1 MNKSHAMLCT
11 LLSALLL
18 SACSTQV
25 DYNKPALDVDEAWHD
40 KTTTEQSSDQK
51 TGAVSAAIWWQQ
63 MNDDLLNQLINE
75 ATLHNRDVAEA
86 LANIEQ
92 AKANRRL
99 AAAGFKPTLDLQSSA
114 SRNRFSNQSAF
125 GGTRTGIRNS
135 VGGELVASWEPDFF
149 GRNRHAFDA
158 ASAQV
163 GAIEATHQGLL
174 LSIIA
179 EVASNYFEVR
189 GFQRQLETTE
199 QDIKL
204 LRSVEDIAKAQNESG
219 MSTRL
224 DLVRAQGER
233 ETLQASLPNLKAE
246 ISTRIYRISVLTG
259 QPPET
264 HLHRFENH
272 APVAMPSD
280 RVPVGLRS
288 DILKR
293 RPDIQMAERDL
304 AAATANLGIAKADRF
319 PSFSLTG
326 AVGSSARV
334 FSDLFLVS
342 TLTSS
347 IATAINWSIYS
358 GGALTAQIDI
368 ADLEVKAA
376 LARYEQS
383 VLLALED
390 AESALLRYGL
400 EWQTLKQ
407 LRIAENSRQQAADIA
422 KLRYQ
427 YGEEDLL
434 VVLDA
439 ERSLI
444 TTRNDIINSET
455 RILAYLSLLY
465 KSLGGGWKVIEDKTE
480 LESAK

>member
-1 MNKSHAMLCT
+1 MSMHQKLAAMIFT
-11 LLSALLL
+11 ALLL
-18 SACSTQV
+18 SACSKGV
-25 DYNKPALDVDEAWHD
+25 DYTKPAFDLNESWHD
-40 KTTTEQSSDQK
+40 ETADGQK
-51 TGAVSAAIWWQQ
+51 TESVDAVVWWSQ
-63 MNDDLLNQLINE
+63 MNDPLLSQLISE
-75 ATLHNRDVAEA
+75 TMLHNRDLAEA
-86 LANIEQ
+86 LANIEK

-99 AAAGFKPTLDLQSSA
+99 AAAGFMPTLALQTDA
-114 SRNRFSNQSAF
+114 GRNRFSSQSSF
-125 GGTRTGIRNS
+125 GGSRAGIRNS
-135 VGGELVASWEPDFF
+135 AGGELVASWEPDFF
-149 GRNRHAFDA
+149 GRNRHAVDA

-163 GAIEATHQGLL
+163 GSNKAAHQSVL
-174 LSIIA
+174 LSVIA
-179 EVASNYFEVR
+179 EVASSYFEVR
-189 GFQRQLETTE
+189 GFQRQLEVTE

-204 LRSVEDIAKAQNESG
+204 LKRVEDIAQAQSESG
-219 MSTRL
+219 ITTRL

-233 ETLQASLPNLKAE
+233 ETFEAGIPKLKAE
-246 ISTRIYRISVLTG
+246 IITRIYRISVLTG
-259 QPPET
+259 QAPET
-264 HLHRFENH
+264 HLKSFESH

-293 RPDIQMAERDL
+293 RPDIQQAERDL
-304 AAATANLGIAKADRF
+304 AIATASLGIAKAERF

-326 AVGSSARV
+326 AVGTSARL
-334 FSDLFLVS
+334 FSDLFLIS

-347 IATAINWSIYS
+347 VATAINWSIYS
-358 GGALTAQIDI
+358 GGAMTAQVDI

-407 LRIAENSRQQAADIA
+407 LRIAENSRLQAADIA
-422 KLRYQ
+422 RLRYES
-427 YGEEDLL
+427 GEEDLL

-444 TTRNDIINSET
+444 TTRNDIISSET
-455 RILAYLSLLY
+455 RILTYLSLLY
-465 KSLGGGWKVIEDKTE
+465 KSLGGGWKGV
-480 LESAK
+480 ES